1 VAIANTLRLYLE
13 DRGVG
18 YDLVAHPHAGSSRE
32 LASLA
37 HLPADHLAKGVVLRD
52 AQGFVLL
59 VIPATHWARLHA
71 VRQALNRPLE
81 LAEEREIERLFADC
95 APGAIPAAG
104 QAYELETLLDEALTS
119 LAEVYFEAG
128 DHEQLVRV
136 TGEAFLHLMRG
147 ARRGHFSHEG

>member
-1 VAIANTLRLYLE
+1 MARKYLVPVCASFK
-13 DRGVG
+13 R
-18 YDLVAHPHAGSSRE
+18 PSSRI
-32 LASLA
+32 AFRVKS
-37 HLPADHLAKGVVLRD
+37 GVL
-52 AQGFVLL
+52 
-59 VIPATHWARLHA
+59 HWARLHA
-71 VRQALNRPLE
+71 VREALNRPLE